1 VIFYESSLAKDP
13 SSSSSPAVNA
23 LRRAIA
29 EVKQHWSVIEW
40 VTKHFLSRAPPCFGR
55 HVKLLVPA
63 AGSPYVQSIG
73 KAMCLSSGDI
83 NKLMMMMINESFFL
97 RIVFILTVVKFLKYS
112 PLQNSFTPEVVVLQL
127 MWQAHCHYSVLIR

>member
-112 PLQNSFTPEVVVLQL
+112 PLQNSFTPEVVVLRL